1 MRSRPARQSPG
12 GVATRHGGAK
22 VENGLEQWFKR
33 EILPLEPMLERY
45 LRRNWRDQSEVQ
57 DIRQDVYVRIYGS
70 AGRERPLN
78 AKCFLFQV
86 ARNLMIDRLRRKNVV
101 VFDSFADFEAMDL
114 AEELPDL
121 ESSMAA
127 QQEVSVLQDAL
138 TKLPPRCREI
148 ITLRKIEG
156 LSQRD
161 VAKKM
166 GITEDTVE
174 SQVARGMRLLAKSLH
189 GGRALLVSGVRRRTG
204 RLGVLAK

>member
-1 MRSRPARQSPG
+1 
-12 GVATRHGGAK
+12 